1 MPSAPPATVVVGELG
16 GDISQPDTGTPV
28 GAGADIG
35 LLAVGAAFLLPVAFS
50 PENYHRFWSPKA
62 AVCLLLI
69 VPGLAALARL
79 VRSGSRAAM
88 AAALFVGA
96 AGVSTLLS
104 DNPVLSL
111 TGSANWGTG
120 WLFVATLAAA
130 WALGSVI
137 SEERRRQV
145 VFAIIAAALVNA
157 VVAWLQARGLVP
169 PPLESPGRAAGLMGN
184 PVHLGALAAGGVW
197 LVGDRIGR
205 DLRSMLW
212 LVPVGLLAGAAQLS
226 GGRSGA
232 GLCLL
237 AVLAVVGR
245 AGLGSRAGLVKSAA
259 VIGAAV
265 IGILLAPAGA
275 EGAALGSARVVGA
288 QSTQEVGLRFDL
300 WRTSL
305 DAALERPVLGWG
317 PGRFQ
322 AATSP
327 RYTPEI
333 AGGGVVAWKDAHNWV
348 VEYAV
353 TTGAVGLLLL
363 GGWLALAART
373 SGGPLAGF
381 AVVVG
386 LLMLVEPQT
395 VGLAPLAFLAL
406 GVANR
411 DRPVFGVWSGRGFG
425 RALVAAGSVVS
436 VTAAVFLLAGQAFLY
451 RAFLDTSVSS
461 FDKAHALLPPWPEVA
476 YVGSRTEAFY
486 GLHSEPHAR
495 RSLALA
501 REATRR
507 DPADP
512 STWSY
517 LANIELKWGTGGAAN
532 QALDRALERNPWM
545 ANALQVRAKLARTQ
559 GDDAVA
565 DEACRRLRVLG
576 QKAPPPCRSDAGV
589 VAPG

>member
-1 MPSAPPATVVVGELG
+1 MVSEDGGSGGVYRTRHRSAA
-16 GDISQPDTGTPV
+16 SS
-28 GAGADIG
+28 GADVG

-50 PENYHRFWSPKA
+50 PENYHRFWAPKA

-79 VRSGSRAAM
+79 VRCGSRAAM

-111 TGSANWGTG
+111 TGSVNWGTG
-120 WLFVATLAAA
+120 WLFVAALAAA

-137 SEERRRQV
+137 NEERRRQV
-145 VFAIIAAALVNA
+145 AFAIIAAALVNA

-212 LVPVGLLAGAAQLS
+212 LIPVGLLAGAAQVS

-237 AVLAVVGR
+237 AVVAVVWRSGLR
-245 AGLGSRAGLVKSAA
+245 SKAGLLKSAA

-265 IGILLAPAGA
+265 VGISLAPMGA
-275 EGAALGSARVVGA
+275 EGAALSSGRVVGA

-353 TTGAVGLLLL
+353 TTGALGLLLL
-363 GGWLALAART
+363 GGWLALAARR
-373 SGGPLAGF
+373 SRGPLAGF
-381 AVVVG
+381 AVVIG

-406 GVANR
+406 GVASS
-411 DRPVFGVWSGRGFG
+411 DRPVVGIGIGRGVG
-425 RALVAAGSVVS
+425 RALVVMGSVAS
-436 VTAAVFLLAGQAFLY
+436 VTAAVVLLVGQVFLY
-451 RAFLDTSVSS
+451 HAFLDTSVSS
-461 FDKAHALLPPWPEVA
+461 FDKAHSLLPPWPEVA

-517 LANIELKWGTGGAAN
+517 LGHLELKWGTRAGAA
-532 QALDRALERNPWM
+532 AAFDRALERNPWS
-545 ANALQVRAKLARTQ
+545 ADGLRGRVSVASAAGDRDALV
-559 GDDAVA
+559 
-565 DEACRRLRVLG
+565 ESCRRMRVLG
-576 QKAPPPCRSDAGV
+576 RKPLPACED
-589 VAPG
+589 